1 MNAPL
6 WDDAGFVIDTMI
18 PNIPNRY
25 DLGSASSPFRN
36 IYANAVVIDGAIA
49 ETPALLSRAGA
60 TAGWV
65 VTGADTGAATVPAST
80 TAATLITPLSGIKP
94 GDTIN
99 SFNSVGQID
108 STGGTVTFDSELFRL
123 TAAASGV
130 TSVSLGAITQ
140 VSVVA
145 DTLLSAVNTTET
157 LATPYVATANDSFY
171 VKTTVTTGLVSSVSL
186 AAIRVNLDQ
195 A

>member
-1 MNAPL
+1 MSKPL
-6 WDDAGFVIDTMI
+6 WDDAGFVIDTLI
-18 PNIPNRY
+18 PNVPNRY

-36 IYANAVVIDGAIA
+36 IYANAVKIDGALV

-65 VTGADTGAATVPAST
+65 VTGADTAAATVPAST
-80 TAATLITPLSGIKP
+80 TAATLITPLVGIKA
-94 GDTIN
+94 GDTLVDF
-99 SFNSVGQID
+99 SSAGQID
-108 STGGTVTFDSELFRL
+108 STGATVTFDSELFRL
-123 TAAASGV
+123 TASASGV

-140 VSVVA
+140 VSVTA
-145 DTLLSAVNTTET
+145 DTLLSATNTKKT

-171 VKTTVTTGLVSSVSL
+171 VKTTVTTGLVSSVAL
-186 AAIRVNLDQ
+186 AKIRVGLDL